1 MLTSTDLI
9 QALRPAFVVY
19 ALAMASTGAALEFAS
34 DGARQA
40 ARTPVALRW
49 LEDGAS
55 ADARARRP
63 VASVARGARVLG
75 AELREHAVICA
86 GVAAEAP
93 LSKAAAGCGAV
104 VADALADLR

>member
-49 LEDGAS
+49 LEDAS
-55 ADARARRP
+55 SDAHARRP
-63 VASVARGARVLG
+63 VAAVAQGAGVLG
-75 AELREHAVICA
+75 AELRERAASCA
-86 GVAAEAP
+86 GGAAEAP
-93 LSKAAAGCGAV
+93 LSKAAAGCGVV